1 MKRAAAQAALGVAIA
16 IAPALAHADDEVKV
30 HVDGDP
36 DLVIE
41 RAIDGTELWES
52 VCVGACDHKLPLQ
65 GQYRLIGHGIRQS
78 LPVALV
84 PPAHDT
90 VNLEVKAAYA
100 TGWAGG
106 IVLVSLA
113 AATLMAG
120 TITFVAGATEQ
131 HFTPPCDITCTP
143 DPTPQNHPATVVGAT
158 MLGVGAFMMTAGI
171 VAIVLGSQT
180 RVRQVEKVG
189 VVTFAPT
196 GVSLA
201 F

>member
-1 MKRAAAQAALGVAIA
+1 VKRAAAQAALGVAIA
-16 IAPALAHADDEVKV
+16 IAPSLAHADDEVKV

-36 DLVIE
+36 DLVVE
-41 RAIDGTELWES
+41 RAIEGTELWES
-52 VCVGACDHKLPLQ
+52 VCVGACDRKLPLG

-78 LPVALV
+78 LPVSLV
-84 PPAHDT
+84 PPTHDAL
-90 VNLEVKAAYA
+90 NLEVKAAYA

-113 AATLMAG
+113 AATLTVG

-131 HFTPPCDITCTP
+131 HFTPPCASTCP
-143 DPTPQNHPATVVGAT
+143 PTAPENHPATIVGAT

-171 VAIVLGSQT
+171 VAIVMGSQT
-180 RVRQVEKVG
+180 RVRQVDKVG
-189 VVTFAPT
+189 VVTFTPT